1 MRSRVDG
8 PRDSQVWAGGL
19 SGETRKEGEEVQV
32 AAIMTRFWGQEKQIN
47 VITHRLINVAL
58 TIGL

>member
-1 MRSRVDG
+1 MTG
-8 PRDSQVWAGGL
+8 P
-19 SGETRKEGEEVQV
+19 ETARFGQGACQGKPERKGKEVQV

-58 TIGL
+58 LTVGL